1 MKKWTSFPGVVSTAI
16 SWQRRAGSRASNPLS
31 VRHFFFFLRLSP
43 RPPVTNGVAFRLSR
57 HRRVRQQ
64 FQHLEIE
71 KALVRHRFGG
81 DAGPVTK
88 ASGLFPCC
96 DVDVTRRPPK
106 NQRSFRKKKTPDHFR
121 FRYFSEP
128 LPVGIVPG
136 FRSSSARFPTVSA
149 KYTLPNTV
157 GRKIDSLRFG
167 EAKRNTMRRDF

>member
-106 NQRSFRKKKTPDHFR
+106 NQRSFRKKKHQIIFVSGTFQSRCQSASCRGSDRLPHVFR
-121 FRYFSEP
+121 
-128 LPVGIVPG
+128 L
-136 FRSSSARFPTVSA
+136 FP
-149 KYTLPNTV
+149 
-157 GRKIDSLRFG
+157 
-167 EAKRNTMRRDF
+167 RNTPCRTQLEEKSIHCVSVRQKEIQ

>member
-1 MKKWTSFPGVVSTAI
+1 MSTAI

-106 NQRSFRKKKTPDHFR
+106 NQRSFRKKKNTRSFSFQVLFR
-121 FRYFSEP
+121 AAASRHRAGVPIVFRTFSDC
-128 LPVGIVPG
+128 
-136 FRSSSARFPTVSA
+136 FREIHLAEHSWKKNRFIA
-149 KYTLPNTV
+149 F
-157 GRKIDSLRFG
+157 R
-167 EAKRNTMRRDF
+167 